1 MTAPTPVVVI
11 SSLARSSCSSH
22 RPNALLETPELAQRH
37 FAYSQQRF
45 GDDCKFECSLTSSLI
60 RSAKLVGVVF
70 PTFRPNPRST
80 PRRLIS
86 TSRSFASIR
95 VRVVNIARVSCA
107 EIDLQC
113 TGRNQPI
120 RISSAMPRA
129 SLRSVFT
136 GIVLNALRTCRVS
149 NSSTGRPACFIAANS
164 HCDRG
169 PASSPIRVIAR
180 PRLPNHAISASGS
193 LVTFASRMI
202 LPLPSNTHTL
212 DCSNDTSI
220 PA

>member
-11 SSLARSSCSSH
+11 SSLARSSCRAIVRTRFSK
-22 RPNALLETPELAQRH
+22 LLNSRNSTSRTANS
-37 FAYSQQRF
+37 ASAMT
-45 GDDCKFECSLTSSLI
+45 CKFECSLTSCLI

-193 LVTFASRMI
+193 LATFASRMI
-202 LPLPSNTHTL
+202 LPSPSNTHTL